1 MAHTPEDYTELL
13 RSLLPPGQAFR
24 RDVGTNIERVLT
36 GLAPE
41 LSRVEARGE
50 VLAVEVNPLSTTELL
65 TDWERVTG
73 LPDKCSGELEAT
85 LQGRR
90 QAVVAKLASVG
101 GQSIPYFIEVARQLG
116 YEITISEFRPFRA
129 GRSAAGDP
137 LTNGPEW
144 PFVWRVNARETTI
157 ISFRAGL
164 SAAGEPLRSWGN
176 SALECKIN
184 QLKPAH
190 TLVLFGYGA
199 LEAEQLYLAADRM
212 YYFANY
218 TLPDYLELT

>member
-1 MAHTPEDYTELL
+1 MSHSVEEYAQLL
-13 RSLLPPGQAFR
+13 KNLLPPGVAFPR
-24 RDVGTNIERVLT
+24 EPGTNLEKVLL
-36 GLAPE
+36 GCAVE
-41 LSRVEARGE
+41 LSRVESRADT
-50 VLAVEVNPLSTTELL
+50 LAIEVNPQSTTELL
-65 TDWERVTG
+65 TDWERATG
-73 LPDKCSGELEAT
+73 LPDKCSGELEET
-85 LQGRR
+85 VQGRR
-90 QAVVAKLASVG
+90 QAVVAKLASIG

-129 GRSAAGDP
+129 GISSAGDP

-176 SALECKIN
+176 TALECKIN

-190 TLVLFGYGA
+190 TLALFGYGA
-199 LEAEQLYLAADRM
+199 LEAQELYAAADRL
-212 YYFANY
+212 FFSANY
-218 TLPDYLELT
+218 TIPNLME